1 VNKTQKKNNP
11 QLKPFAP
18 HRVRQVRP
26 DLFKSE
32 TIADL
37 SMPARVAFIGLMT
50 CCDKNGRFEWKPRTL
65 KSDILPH
72 DNVDFE
78 SVLSELEKLHFV
90 QKYPVGDHTYGQVK
104 NWHSYQYIGV
114 QESKQDAV
122 YPEPWANVP
131 ERDENVSQRSKTFQ
145 NVVDTSKTLGVG
157 VDVCVDV
164 SESVCV
170 GEDVHSISQPTN
182 DRKNDL
188 SIPSDTETTI
198 KAIGDAFHKEADSPF
213 KAGNDQKPQLITLIH
228 EHGLEVMCEAARVL
242 AQEDGNDWSVVWC
255 PAALLLSRADVCIQ
269 EAKARLALDRKF
281 PSRQVTQTDVQ

>member
-1 VNKTQKKNNP
+1 MNKTQKKNNP
-11 QLKPFAP
+11 QLKPFTP

-37 SMPARVAFIGLMT
+37 SMPARFAFIGLMT
-50 CCDKNGRFEWKPRTL
+50 CCDKNGRFDWKPRTL

-78 SVLSELEKLHFV
+78 SLLTELEKLNFV
-90 QKYPVGDHTYGQVK
+90 QKYPVGEHSYGQVT

-131 ERDENVSQRSKTFQ
+131 ERDGKVSERSKTFQ

-170 GEDVHSISQPTN
+170 SEDVHSIFPRTN

-188 SIPSDTETTI
+188 SYLSATKENLDTVST
-198 KAIGDAFHKEADSPF
+198 AFHEKAEAPF
-213 KAGNDQKPQLITLIH
+213 KAGDDQKPRLTTLIG

-242 AQEDGNDWSVVWC
+242 AEEPGHDWSVAWC
-255 PAALLLSRADVCIQ
+255 PAALLLKNQDFYVK

-281 PSRQVTQTDVQ
+281 PTRQAAQAKT